1 MSDLKK
7 ETAIGIFS
15 SKKDKDIQ
23 IPSSLVEECMNYL
36 NGKLISMELMIEIK
50 KLKVQDPSLSKT
62 EIVEY
67 ILDHQER
74 ILRSIN
80 KK

>member
-1 MSDLKK
+1 MAVDK
-7 ETAIGIFS
+7 EIIISIFNS
-15 SKKDKDIQ
+15 EKEQFVKL
-23 IPSSLVEECMNYL
+23 PSSLVTECMNYL
-36 NGKLISMELMIEIK
+36 NGKLVSTEVMSEIK
-50 KLKVQDPSLSKT
+50 NLKDQDPTLSKT

-74 ILRSIN
+74 ILKALI

>member
-1 MSDLKK
+1 MTFDK
-7 ETAIGIFS
+7 EIIISIFNHE
-15 SKKDKDIQ
+15 KEQFIKL
-23 IPSSLVEECMNYL
+23 PNSLVIECMNYL
-36 NGKLISMELMIEIK
+36 NGKLVSEEVMIQIK
-50 KLKVQDPSLSKT
+50 NLKDQDPTLSKT

-74 ILRSIN
+74 ILKALN

>member
-1 MSDLKK
+1 MTFDK
-7 ETAIGIFS
+7 EIIISIFNS
-15 SKKDKDIQ
+15 EKEHFVKL
-23 IPSSLVEECMNYL
+23 PSSLVTECMNYL
-36 NGKLISMELMIEIK
+36 NGKLVSAELMSEIK
-50 KLKVQDPSLSKT
+50 NLKDQDPTLSKT

-74 ILRSIN
+74 ILRSLN

>member
-1 MSDLKK
+1 MTIDK
-7 ETAIGIFS
+7 EIIISIFNPE
-15 SKKDKDIQ
+15 KEHFVKL
-23 IPSSLVEECMNYL
+23 PSNLVTECMNYL
-36 NGKLISMELMIEIK
+36 NGKLVSAEVMSEIK
-50 KLKVQDPSLSKT
+50 NLKDQDPTLSKT

-74 ILRSIN
+74 ILKALN

>member
-1 MSDLKK
+1 MAIDK
-7 ETAIGIFS
+7 EIIISIFNS
-15 SKKDKDIQ
+15 EQEHFVKL
-23 IPSSLVEECMNYL
+23 PSSLVAECMNYL
-36 NGKLISMELMIEIK
+36 NGRLVSAEVMSEIK
-50 KLKVQDPSLSKT
+50 NLKDQDPTLSKT

-74 ILRSIN
+74 ILKALH